1 MAKRLLLVRH
11 ALPDGAPKGSFLGK
25 TDLPISEA
33 GRSQSNELRDLITR
47 FAPDVCYTSPLL
59 RARQTTEILLD
70 GTDIPCQ
77 IDDEL
82 REIDFGQ
89 WELKTFEQIAA
100 ENGAA
105 VKRWVGFDQ
114 KFAFPDGESLGSFLA
129 RVRRVTRRLAS
140 DQAETVLAVT
150 HGGIIRSMICRLLGI
165 RPRNYLLFD
174 VHYATCAVLEIFD
187 NNGVLAGLNL
197 RNWEEK

>member
-25 TDLPISEA
+25 TDLPITDE
-33 GRSQSNELRDLITR
+33 GRSQSKELRDLITR

-59 RARQTTEILLD
+59 RARQTAEIILD
-70 GTDIPCQ
+70 GTDIPTQ
-77 IDDEL
+77 VDEEL

-89 WELKTFEQIAA
+89 WELKTFDQIAA
-100 ENGAA
+100 ENGGA

-114 KFAFPDGESLGSFLA
+114 KFTFPDGESLGSFLA
-129 RVRRVTRRLAS
+129 RVRRVTRRLTS
-140 DQAETVLAVT
+140 DPAETVLAVT

-174 VHYATCAVLEIFD
+174 VHYATCTVIEIFD